1 MTPVRAVA
9 VIPARMGSSRFPGKP
24 LALIAGKPMIEHV
37 MRRVG
42 LSDALERVVVA
53 TCDIEI
59 YEAVTALGGDALMT
73 SPRHERASDR
83 VAEVAELLDAEIVVM
98 VQGDEPMTRPEM
110 INQALGPFADPTVE
124 CVNLI
129 ARIQDERDFHDP
141 NTVKVVRACDGR
153 ALYFSR
159 SPIPAGSVAGTTLWK
174 QVCVIPFRRET
185 LLGFAS
191 LPPSPLERA
200 ESIDMLRLLEHGHT
214 VQLVETTFGS
224 WAVDTPADIA
234 RVEQLLAADDLIS
247 RYSA

>member
-1 MTPVRAVA
+1 
-9 VIPARMGSSRFPGKP
+9 MGSSRFPGKP

-37 MRRVG
+37 VRRVG
-42 LSDALERVVVA
+42 LSDAVKRVVVA

-59 YEAVTALGGDALMT
+59 CAAVTAFGGEAVMT

-83 VAEVAELLDAEIVVM
+83 VAEVAEHLDAEVVVM

-110 INQALGPFADPTVE
+110 ITQALRAFADPTVE

-129 ARIQDERDFHDP
+129 ARIEDEQDFHDP

-159 SPIPAGSVAGTTLWK
+159 SPIPAGSIAGTTLWK

-214 VQLVETTFGS
+214 VQLVETTCRS

-234 RVEQLLAADDLIS
+234 RVEQLFAADDLIS